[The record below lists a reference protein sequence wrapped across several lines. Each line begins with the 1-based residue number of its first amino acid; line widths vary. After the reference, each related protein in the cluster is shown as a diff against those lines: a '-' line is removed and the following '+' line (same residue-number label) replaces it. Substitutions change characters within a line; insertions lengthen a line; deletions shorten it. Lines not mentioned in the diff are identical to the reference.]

1 MKKPALPISINPS
14 IPSIAQV
21 QKQWDLPSKFLHMKR
36 SDRINQIV
44 RNLDPKRDRSVDD
57 VDLYKD
63 IDMFDHEQQF

>member
-1 MKKPALPISINPS
+1 MKKPALPISIN
-14 IPSIAQV
+14 PSIAQV

-63 IDMFDHEQQF
+63 IDMFDHQQQF